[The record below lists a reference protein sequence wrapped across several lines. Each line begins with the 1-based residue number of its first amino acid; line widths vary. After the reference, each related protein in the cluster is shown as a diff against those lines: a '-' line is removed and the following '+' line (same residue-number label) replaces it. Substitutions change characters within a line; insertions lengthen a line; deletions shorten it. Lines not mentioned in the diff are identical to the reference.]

1 MIDGSHI
8 FERLKFIKVYEKF
21 PHSDPFNDALCAA
34 FTKAL
39 IDHDAHSLRVG
50 GPLWRIGLCRQRL
63 RC

>member
-1 MIDGSHI
+1 MIDVSHI
-8 FERLKFIKVYEKF
+8 FDGLKFNKVYEKF
-21 PHSDPFNDALCAA
+21 PDSDPFNDALFAA

-50 GPLWRIGLCRQRL
+50 GPVWWIGLCRQRL